1 MLIGKYLKRVP
12 SGEGGGLRIRPKM
25 FLVIFPS
32 GVPERIGGLFQE
44 IT

>member
-12 SGEGGGLRIRPKM
+12 SGEGGVTIRPKM

-32 GVPERIGGLFQE
+32 GVSERIGGLFQE